1 MGNCFSY
8 CYHIAAHP
16 AVQVFLFDDVKRT
29 AKSHITGNHTVGLT
43 PGVKTDCFFP
53 VELPYRLLIRVF
65 RSGSPTQPTA
75 SRRMAAAHRCQE
87 NVGCSQKPFRH
98 LRGIAS
104 KSEKKALNLSIQGF
118 FFGAPDK
125 SISETVS
132 KSKSGEA
139 GSIWGR
145 KKDAADVQFSRQALI
160 VARSSRV
167 AMLLRKPRKRNGAA
181 SF

>member
-1 MGNCFSY
+1 MGNCFSC
-8 CYHIAAHP
+8 CYHIAAQP
-16 AVQVFLFDDVKRT
+16 AAQVFLFDDVKRT
-29 AKSHITGNHTVGLT
+29 AKSHITGNHTIGLT
-43 PGVKTDCFFP
+43 PGVKTDCFFL
-53 VELPYRLLIRVF
+53 VVFPYRLLICAF
-65 RSGSPTQPTA
+65 RSGSIKQPATT
-75 SRRMAAAHRCQE
+75 RMMTAAHRCQE

-118 FFGAPDK
+118 FFGAPGE
-125 SISETVS
+125 SISEKVS
-132 KSKSGEA
+132 KSKPGVT
-139 GSIWGR
+139 GLIWGR
-145 KKDAADVQFSRQALI
+145 KKDAADMQLSRQALI